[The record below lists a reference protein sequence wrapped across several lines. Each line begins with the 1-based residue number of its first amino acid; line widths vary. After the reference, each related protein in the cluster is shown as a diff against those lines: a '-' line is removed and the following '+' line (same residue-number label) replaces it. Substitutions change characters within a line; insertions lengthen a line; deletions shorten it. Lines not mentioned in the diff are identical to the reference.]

1 MPKFGLK
8 KSYKRKSRPLKAAR
22 FSKTKRDALVKK
34 MRQVA
39 KATVNR
45 NIETKT
51 SQDVSVEG
59 YEIFH
64 NNFVTLSSTLL
75 KTTLGTADLDSGIG
89 QRIGDDI
96 NLRGVSIK
104 MMLELNERYSDVTFR
119 VLCVKCARG
128 DVPTRGTLFVGNSG
142 NKMMDD
148 LNRERYTIIG
158 QKYVKM
164 RAPNAATTGGGIGI
178 PSTGINSLNDGSG
191 HHEVISRAT
200 KIVRMWIP
208 GSKFSRSGK
217 ITYVNSGSD
226 PKFFDYHVVCYAYS
240 NYSTAQDV
248 YYVGRV
254 NEFISR
260 MYYKD
265 A

>member
-1 MPKFGLK
+1 MPRFGLK
-8 KSYKRKSRPLKAAR
+8 KSYKRKNKPLKAAR
-22 FSKTKRDALVKK
+22 FSKTKRDAIVKK
-34 MRQVA
+34 IRQVA
-39 KATVNR
+39 KQTINR

-51 SQDVSVEG
+51 SQDVSTEG

-75 KTTLGTADLDSGIG
+75 KTGLGTADQETGIG

-104 MMLELNERYSDVTFR
+104 IMLELNERYSDVTFR

-158 QKYVKM
+158 QKYVKLK
-164 RAPNAATTGGGIGI
+164 APNMTVPHPAESVGIG
-178 PSTGINSLNDGSG
+178 SGIVYESAGTTAAL
-191 HHEVISRAT
+191 SRAT

-217 ITYVNSGSD
+217 ITYVNSGYD